1 MTNKGI
7 TAPGPAGGGKMRIT
21 AQAGE
26 NWHDF
31 VQHTIAL
38 GLNGL
43 ENLSLIPGTVGA
55 APVQNIGAYGVE
67 AESCIE
73 TVHAWDLDSG
83 KPVSFSH
90 ADCRFAYRDSV
101 FKQSGGRFVITAVT
115 FALDSE
121 FKPKLHYGDVQ
132 AEAEALA
139 QGTPLTAAIVAEA
152 VCRIRR
158 RKLPDPA
165 ETGSCGSFYKNP
177 IVSAEQA
184 AALKQQ
190 HPALPVYPQ
199 PGGQAKLAAGWL
211 IDQCGLKGHRE
222 GHAAV
227 HQKQALVLINLGGA
241 SAQDVRRLSEHVQN
255 SVYQRFGVRLEPE
268 PVWLE

>member
-1 MTNKGI
+1 MKTMNKLQYDADLTALNTFGLPARAAALYTLDAAERLPEIFQLPEYRRERTLWLGGGSNILLMKDYDGLVVRMANKGI
-7 TAPGPAGGGKMRIT
+7 SVPEPAGGGKMRIT

-31 VQHTIAL
+31 VQHTIAQ
-38 GLNGL
+38 GLSGL

-115 FALDSE
+115 FVLDSE

-132 AEAEALA
+132 AEAETLA
-139 QGTPLTAAIVAEA
+139 QGAPLTATIVSEA
-152 VCRIRR
+152 V
-158 RKLPDPA
+158 
-165 ETGSCGSFYKNP
+165 
-177 IVSAEQA
+177 
-184 AALKQQ
+184 
-190 HPALPVYPQ
+190 
-199 PGGQAKLAAGWL
+199 
-211 IDQCGLKGHRE
+211 
-222 GHAAV
+222 
-227 HQKQALVLINLGGA
+227 
-241 SAQDVRRLSEHVQN
+241 
-255 SVYQRFGVRLEPE
+255 
-268 PVWLE
+268 

>member
-1 MTNKGI
+1 M
-7 TAPGPAGGGKMRIT
+7 
-21 AQAGE
+21 
-26 NWHDF
+26 
-31 VQHTIAL
+31 
-38 GLNGL
+38 
-43 ENLSLIPGTVGA
+43 GA

-83 KPVSFSH
+83 KPVSFSR

-115 FALDSE
+115 FVLDSE

-132 AEAEALA
+132 TEAETLA
-139 QGTPLTAAIVAEA
+139 QGAPLTAAIVAEA

-184 AALKQQ
+184 AALKQR

-241 SAQDVRRLSEHVQN
+241 CAEDVRRLSEHVQN

-268 PVWLE
+268 PVWLG